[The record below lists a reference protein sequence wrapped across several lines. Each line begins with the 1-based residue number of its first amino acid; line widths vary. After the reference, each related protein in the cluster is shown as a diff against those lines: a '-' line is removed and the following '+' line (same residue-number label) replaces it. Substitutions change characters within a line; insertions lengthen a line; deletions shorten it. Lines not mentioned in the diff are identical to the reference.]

1 MKKSNDHS
9 ELINEIVTKIQALT
23 ETCFIIGFHYQF
35 KFNSSKSY
43 TLSEID
49 ELKKKVTI
57 FRSALEQRSHIKNE
71 LDELYKRLIL
81 RSD

>member
-23 ETCFIIGFHYQF
+23 ETCFIIGFHYHV
-35 KFNSSKSY
+35 KLNSSKSY
-43 TLSEID
+43 TLSEIND
-49 ELKKKVTI
+49 LKKKLIT